1 MAPRKPIRRKIN
13 VSKPLNKK
21 QKTEVAKIAKASVK
35 QIAEKKYM
43 NTKTTFG
50 DDNSYFVNP
59 TRPVGNN
66 YISAIGFST
75 TVGETDVGAAVTY
88 GGQAVHDLMCLR
100 PFTDSESDET
110 LKAFAPDGKFVQ
122 PVSCKTQWR
131 INRDFARIDP
141 VYHSTTTNPE
151 WPQSLAENM
160 PVICRMIRC
169 TANIPAGTQTE
180 LDPDNDLFI
189 DEYGRATGTAEAN
202 FDEREMLFYKV
213 NKRRWSVLE
222 DKRFKILSP
231 VTLQYQ
237 NAFNGTNNARYTPII
252 AATNSN
258 CEKYVVTHHQLSKRK
273 NGKVYYDKYD
283 NETINAT
290 AGHRREY
297 VFFHFSWQGADAI
310 TGASASGETPRA
322 QGPTGINISCVNYT
336 KFIDV

>member
-1 MAPRKPIRRKIN
+1 MAKTVKRKSVKKPIT
-13 VSKPLNKK
+13 KK
-21 QKTEVAKIAKASVK
+21 EVAKIAKASVK

-50 DDNSYFVNP
+50 DQNATFVNP

-66 YISAIGFST
+66 YISAVGFST

-100 PFTDSESDET
+100 PFTDSETDDT

-122 PVSCKTQWR
+122 PVSCRTQWR

-141 VYHSTTTNPE
+141 TYNNQSNVPE
-151 WPQSLAENM
+151 WPVSLAENM

-180 LDPDNDLFI
+180 LDPDSDLFI
-189 DEYGRATGTAEAN
+189 DEYGRATGTAEDN

-222 DKRFKILSP
+222 DKKFKILSP

-237 NAFNGTNNARYTPII
+237 SIFRPDTQTTDRYTPII
-252 AATNSN
+252 ACTNEN
-258 CEKYVVTHHQLSKRK
+258 CEKYIVTNHQLSKRK

-297 VFFHFSWQGADAI
+297 VFLHFAYQSADAI
-310 TGASASGETPRA
+310 TGPTETGETPRA
-322 QGPTGINISCVNYT
+322 LGPIGINISCVNYT